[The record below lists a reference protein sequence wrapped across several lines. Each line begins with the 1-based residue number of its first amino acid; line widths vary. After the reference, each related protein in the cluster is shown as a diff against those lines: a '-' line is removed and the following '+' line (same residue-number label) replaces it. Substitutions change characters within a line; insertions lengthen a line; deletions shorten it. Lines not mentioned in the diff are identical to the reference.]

1 MTFPRPFVLRF
12 LSLLIVFVSATAA
25 SKPRGSIQPRQT
37 QAAAL
42 RNAFPVTVDIIPG
55 KLNARVFLHDI
66 QYPAGAS
73 LSCWSY
79 VSEGLAAQKQKEIIF
94 TLVRGPGQKPED
106 YPHDILD
113 LLEGIYKFAADGRL
127 VDVGDVTPFGDT
139 GFMQR
144 DIRGIGYVAPENL
157 PGVDMPSPALAGIL
171 LKGDEAVIAWNL
183 TPTRVT
189 ALMGKSYRYY
199 PYPFWSD
206 LQRTPVGSPKDM
218 DTSLIKKLPRAH
230 ARASYYEE
238 DNHIFLLLYPSAR
251 ERLQKQLQ
259 QVSLQQPLALRT
271 QVDPRAD
278 SCLVW
283 SAGQT
288 KPIAISPPGSKGLR
302 KTGAFLMFVAGQKET
317 DIRMVEDGY
326 SILVTTADW
335 QRIREAFESG
345 ANVSIPPTK
354 PGAASFTLE
363 WAPSTYT
370 SPVTGETFSTDHW
383 TTYQPQ
389 PAPDKAAGIVTVKAI
404 VLLLDQRE
412 IESHITTENL
422 TNYLKAVEATVES
435 FFAPLDRRGQ
445 RDVSI
450 RFDLQADRGAIQ
462 IAVHPELDPNP
473 FAALHQQIAA
483 VPRAKVSGSVK
494 LDLLLSVWAEPVKP

>member
-55 KLNARVFLHDI
+55 KLKARVFLHDI

-206 LQRTPVGSPKDM
+206 LQRTPVGSPKIW
-218 DTSLIKKLPRAH
+218 TRALLKSCRGSSGYH
-230 ARASYYEE
+230 SAYGALSFSSSRQLVQARSS
-238 DNHIFLLLYPSAR
+238 SA
-251 ERLQKQLQ
+251 L
-259 QVSLQQPLALRT
+259 
-271 QVDPRAD
+271 
-278 SCLVW
+278 
-283 SAGQT
+283 
-288 KPIAISPPGSKGLR
+288 ISPPIR
-302 KTGAFLMFVAGQKET
+302 NDNPET
-317 DIRMVEDGY
+317 Y
-326 SILVTTADW
+326 SHANRIITAP
-335 QRIREAFESG
+335 REPY
-345 ANVSIPPTK
+345 V
-354 PGAASFTLE
+354 
-363 WAPSTYT
+363 
-370 SPVTGETFSTDHW
+370 
-383 TTYQPQ
+383 
-389 PAPDKAAGIVTVKAI
+389 
-404 VLLLDQRE
+404 VLYVL
-412 IESHITTENL
+412 
-422 TNYLKAVEATVES
+422 
-435 FFAPLDRRGQ
+435 
-445 RDVSI
+445 
-450 RFDLQADRGAIQ
+450 
-462 IAVHPELDPNP
+462 
-473 FAALHQQIAA
+473 
-483 VPRAKVSGSVK
+483 
-494 LDLLLSVWAEPVKP
+494 